1 MTATTPPPGMLR
13 DDVAPTPG
21 PDPAPGRTGALR
33 RTMARREA
41 RIGLLFALPAFLLF
55 LAFRFGPAIAGVGLS
70 FFDYTIGVGAE
81 WTGLD
86 NFRRMV
92 ADPVFWSAL
101 RVTVVLSLLI
111 VPVQLAI
118 STFMALLVRRAF
130 RGSGFFRSVFFL
142 PVVTSL
148 VLAATVFTWFFSTG
162 GPWSSLMGSL
172 GLSRDSW
179 LGSTTLVLPA
189 LALVAIWSRFGYGM
203 LIMLARMQDLPR
215 ELEEAAAIDG
225 AGAWKRFWHVIMPQL
240 KPTLFFLAVIETTSS
255 FQIFDLVYMMTGGGP
270 ARASYNLVYEIYNQ
284 GFKYFDLGYASALGV
299 ALFVLTLVV
308 ALIQRTVLGKEK

>member
-1 MTATTPPPGMLR
+1 
-13 DDVAPTPG
+13 
-21 PDPAPGRTGALR
+21 
-33 RTMARREA
+33 MARREA

-55 LAFRFGPAIAGVGLS
+55 LTFRFGPAIARGGLS
-70 FFDYTIGVGAE
+70 VLDYTIGAGAE

-86 NFRRMV
+86 NFRRLV
-92 ADPVFWSAL
+92 VDPVFWSAL
-101 RVTVVLSLLI
+101 RVTIVLSILI

-118 STFMALLVRRAF
+118 STAMALLVRRSF
-130 RGSGFFRSVFFL
+130 RGSRLFRSVFFL

-148 VLAATVFTWFFSTG
+148 VLAATVFTWVFSTG
-162 GPWSSLMGSL
+162 GPWSKLMGL
-172 GLSRDSW
+172 FGLPTASW
-179 LGSTTLVLPA
+179 LGSTVLVLPA

-203 LIMLARMQDLPR
+203 LILLARMQDLPR

-225 AGAWKRFWHVIMPQL
+225 ANGWQRFRHIIVPQL
-240 KPTLFFLAVIETTSS
+240 KPTLFFLAVIETTAS

-299 ALFVLTLVV
+299 VLFVLTLVV
-308 ALIQRTVLGKEK
+308 ALVQRSVLGKEK

>member
-1 MTATTPPPGMLR
+1 MTTTTPTAPRAGASAGGRPP
-13 DDVAPTPG
+13 A
-21 PDPAPGRTGALR
+21 GRAGVLR

-55 LAFRFGPAIAGVGLS
+55 LTFRFGPAIAGVGLS
-70 FFDYTIGVGAE
+70 FFDYTIGAGAE

-86 NFRRMV
+86 NFRRLV
-92 ADPVFWSAL
+92 VDPVFWSAL
-101 RVTVVLSLLI
+101 RVTIVLSILI

-118 STFMALLVRRAF
+118 STLMALLVRRAF
-130 RGSGFFRSVFFL
+130 RGSRFFRSVFFL

-148 VLAATVFTWFFSTG
+148 VLAATIFTWVFSTG
-162 GPWSSLMGSL
+162 GPWSTLMGLL
-172 GLSRDSW
+172 GLPTGSW
-179 LGSTTLVLPA
+179 LGSTVLVLPA

-203 LIMLARMQDLPR
+203 LILLARMQDLPR

-225 AGAWKRFWHVIMPQL
+225 ANGWQRFRHIIVPQL
-240 KPTLFFLAVIETTSS
+240 RPTLFFLAVIETTAS

-299 ALFVLTLVV
+299 VLFVLTLVV
-308 ALIQRTVLGKEK
+308 ALVQRSVIGKEK

>member
-1 MTATTPPPGMLR
+1 MTTTTPTAPLGATAGPRPPER
-13 DDVAPTPG
+13 P
-21 PDPAPGRTGALR
+21 GALR

-41 RIGLLFALPAFLLF
+41 KIGLLFALPAFLLF
-55 LAFRFGPAIAGVGLS
+55 LLFRFGPAIAGVGLS
-70 FFDYTIGVGAE
+70 FFDYTIGAGAE

-92 ADPVFWSAL
+92 VDPVFWSAL
-101 RVTVVLSLLI
+101 RVTVVLSILI

-118 STFMALLVRRAF
+118 STLMALLVRRAF
-130 RGSGFFRSVFFL
+130 RGSGLFRSVFFL

-148 VLAATVFTWFFSTG
+148 VLAATVFTWVFSTG
-162 GPWSSLMGSL
+162 GPWSKLMGLL
-172 GLSRDSW
+172 GLSTDSW
-179 LGSTTLVLPA
+179 LGSTTFVLPA
-189 LALVAIWSRFGYGM
+189 LALVAVWSRFGYGM
-203 LIMLARMQDLPR
+203 LILLARMQDLPR

-225 AGAWKRFWHVIMPQL
+225 ANGWQRFWRIIVPQL
-240 KPTLFFLAVIETTSS
+240 KPTLFFLAVIETTAS

-270 ARASYNLVYEIYNQ
+270 ARASYSLVYEIYNQ

-308 ALIQRTVLGKEK
+308 ALVQRAVIGKEK

>member
-1 MTATTPPPGMLR
+1 MTTTTPTAPPAG
-13 DDVAPTPG
+13 VPAG
-21 PDPAPGRTGALR
+21 PPPATRTGALR

-55 LAFRFGPAIAGVGLS
+55 LLFRFGPAIAGVGLS
-70 FFDYTIGVGAE
+70 FFDYTIGAGAE
-81 WTGLD
+81 WTGVE
-86 NFRRMV
+86 NFRRLAV
-92 ADPVFWSAL
+92 DPVFWSAL
-101 RVTVVLSLLI
+101 RVTIVLSILI

-118 STFMALLVRRAF
+118 STAMALLVRRAF
-130 RGSGFFRSVFFL
+130 RGSRFFRSVFFL

-148 VLAATVFTWFFSTG
+148 VLAATVFTWVFSTG
-162 GPWSSLMGSL
+162 GPWSSLMGML
-172 GLSRDSW
+172 GLPTESW
-179 LGSTTLVLPA
+179 LGSTVLVLPA

-203 LIMLARMQDLPR
+203 LILLARMQDLPR

-225 AGAWKRFWHVIMPQL
+225 ANGWQRFRHIIVPQL
-240 KPTLFFLAVIETTSS
+240 KPTLFFLAVIETTAS

-299 ALFVLTLVV
+299 VLFVLTLVV
-308 ALIQRTVLGKEK
+308 ALVQRSVLGKEK